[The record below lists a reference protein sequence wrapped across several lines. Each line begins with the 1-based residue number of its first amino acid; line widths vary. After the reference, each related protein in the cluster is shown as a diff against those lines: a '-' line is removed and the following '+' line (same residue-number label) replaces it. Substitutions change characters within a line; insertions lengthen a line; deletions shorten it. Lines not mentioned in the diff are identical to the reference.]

1 MKISAELEKIV
12 NKGILQYKVFKDAE
26 DMISHI
32 KMLDQAKEDLEKIVK
47 DLTSEKL
54 SLEAKV
60 KALPEK
66 LLEAEKEAAFILDKS
81 KKEAQANIEKA
92 EGASALIKKNAE
104 ENMKSINLR
113 IENAL
118 NEAKKADL
126 EALKAKDK
134 LNEINKTLNDAKERA
149 QKLLG

>member
-47 DLTSEKL
+47 ELTSEKL
-54 SLEAKV
+54 TLETKV
-60 KALPEK
+60 KALPTK
-66 LLEAEKEAAFILDKS
+66 ILETEKEAAFILEQA

-92 EGASALIKKNAE
+92 EGAAALIKKNAE
-104 ENMKSINLR
+104 ENIKSINLR

-118 NEAKKADL
+118 NEAKKADS

-134 LNEINKTLNDAKERA
+134 LNEINKALNEAKEKA